1 MTTRSIK
8 IICLLLVSAFGT
20 GCDLQLQP
28 RVETNEPSGSIEVG
42 EAPTPEP
49 LPSLDF
55 DQSDQAPPRS
65 SVADTIERVLPSV
78 VNVRVKAIRP
88 GAFGELEEGKGEGSG
103 VVIDRRGVIVTNNHV
118 IAGATEVKV
127 VLPDGRRLVGTVLGA
142 VPERDLA
149 VVRVDADD
157 LTPIALGDSDRLRL
171 GDEVIAIGFPLG
183 LGPTVTKGIVSAQN
197 RRIDVG
203 AGGATQ
209 QLTGLIQT
217 DAAINPGNSGGALVD
232 LNGRLVGINTAAAGA
247 GFAENVGFAINVNSA
262 LPVIEEILTKPPSK
276 RSWLGV
282 FLSSVDSPD
291 GRLLGIDPDVQGALI
306 IEVVPG
312 SPAEAAGL
320 ETEDVVT
327 ALDGDPIADHNE
339 LINALT
345 EFDPGD
351 EVELEI
357 RNDDGISTVTVELA
371 RRPQTFEL
379 PED

>member
-1 MTTRSIK
+1 MKT
-8 IICLLLVSAFGT
+8 LLVRTLCLALVAVLSTA
-20 GCDLQLQP
+20 CELQLQP
-28 RVETNEPSGSIEVG
+28 RSEAGGPESVEIA

-55 DQSDQAPPRS
+55 DQSEQGPPRS
-65 SVADTIERVLPSV
+65 SVADTIQKVLPSV
-78 VNVRVKAIRP
+78 VNVRVRSVRT
-88 GAFGELEEGKGEGSG
+88 GVFGEEEGKGEGSG

-118 IAGATEVKV
+118 IAGATEVKI
-127 VLPDGRRLVGTVLGA
+127 VLSDGRQLIGTVSGA

-157 LTPIALGDSDRLRL
+157 LTPIELGDSDRLRL

-197 RRIDVG
+197 RRIDVNS
-203 AGGATQ
+203 GGAAQ
-209 QLTGLIQT
+209 QLSGLIQT

-247 GFAENVGFAINVNSA
+247 GFAENVGFAININSA

-276 RSWLGV
+276 RAWLGV
-282 FLSSVDSPD
+282 FLNSVDSPD
-291 GRLLGIDPDVQGALI
+291 GQLLGVDPELEGALI
-306 IEVVPG
+306 IQVVSG
-312 SPAEAAGL
+312 SPADAAGL
-320 ETEDVVT
+320 EAGDVVT
-327 ALDGDPIADHNE
+327 ALDGAPIADHNE
-339 LINALT
+339 LIDTLT

-357 RNDDGISTVTVELA
+357 TNEEGVSTVTVELA
-371 RRPQTFEL
+371 RRPQTFQA